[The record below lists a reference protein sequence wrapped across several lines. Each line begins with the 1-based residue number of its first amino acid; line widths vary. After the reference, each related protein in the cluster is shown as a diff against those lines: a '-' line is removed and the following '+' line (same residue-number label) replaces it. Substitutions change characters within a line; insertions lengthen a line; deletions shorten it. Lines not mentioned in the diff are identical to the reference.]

1 MPYSISGNDQPVEP
15 VVKTPKSAPA
25 PAEAPAEE
33 AE

>member
-15 VVKTPKSAPA
+15 VVKTPKPAPA
-25 PAEAPAEE
+25 PAEPVEE